1 MKWEAARNILHAQR
15 GANARINHQH
25 KFEWLETMG
34 EHSHISPY
42 HQGCAFSKKRNL
54 KSQAYYDM
62 DEGFAITRAET
73 DVESGI
79 GNWPS

>member
-1 MKWEAARNILHAQR
+1 
-15 GANARINHQH
+15 
-25 KFEWLETMG
+25 MG